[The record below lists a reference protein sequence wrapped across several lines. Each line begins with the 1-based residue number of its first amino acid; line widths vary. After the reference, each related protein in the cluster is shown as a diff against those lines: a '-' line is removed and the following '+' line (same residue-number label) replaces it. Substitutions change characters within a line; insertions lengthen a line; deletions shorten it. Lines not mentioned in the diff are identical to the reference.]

1 MSDLTLESLNSAELK
16 DMLCPASHTGST
28 APQSIWQSDAVSVAF
43 KVPKMPHSF
52 SPLNT
57 VSGQK
62 QDLLCALYGPRNFNV
77 RVTIETKAANYLNRF
92 QRFGL
97 FSLGKTKEL
106 RSKRRPECTCGPA
119 AIYPDDRG
127 ETDRPGWKIN
137 ADSPRRANARD
148 WVSFPNKISEQ
159 VKSRGIGSAKKNRSR
174 L

>member
-77 RVTIETKAANYLNRF
+77 RVTIETKAA
-92 QRFGL
+92 
-97 FSLGKTKEL
+97 KEL